1 MCESSQCRS
10 RVRGEHPEGRICCS
24 LFVRYR
30 VYWDREREPR
40 TLSASSLSRRRGVSG
55 HPKGKKQ
62 FDNNTRIWTFIRNE
76 CGGQFSA
83 TLDQNRTE
91 AVTEFWIDQQRP
103 NRPAAR
109 LS

>member
-1 MCESSQCRS
+1 MGESPPYRTGL
-10 RVRGEHPEGRICCS
+10 RDEHPEGHICCS

-30 VYWDREREPR
+30 VYWNREREPR
-40 TLSASSLSRRRGVSG
+40 TLPASSLPRRRGVSS

-83 TLDQNRTE
+83 TLDQVRTV
-91 AVTEFWIDQQRP
+91 AVTEFWIDQQCP
-103 NRPAAR
+103 NRPA
-109 LS
+109 

>member
-1 MCESSQCRS
+1 MCESSQR
-10 RVRGEHPEGRICCS
+10 RTRFRGEPLKAAIYSS
-24 LFVRYR
+24 LFVRSR

-40 TLSASSLSRRRGVSG
+40 TLSASSQSRRRGVSG

-62 FDNNTRIWTFIRNE
+62 FDNNPRIWIFIRNE

-83 TLDQNRTE
+83 TLDQIRTE
-91 AVTEFWIDQQRP
+91 AVTEVWIDQQRP

-109 LS
+109 VS

>member
-1 MCESSQCRS
+1 MCESSQWRS
-10 RVRGEHPEGRICCS
+10 RVRGEHPEGHICCS

-30 VYWDREREPR
+30 VYWDRERKPR
-40 TLSASSLSRRRGVSG
+40 ILSASSLPRRRGVSG

-62 FDNNTRIWTFIRNE
+62 FDNDMRIWIFIRNE
-76 CGGQFSA
+76 GGDQFSA
-83 TLDQNRTE
+83 TLDQIRTE
-91 AVTEFWIDQQRP
+91 AVTEVWIDQQRP

>member
-10 RVRGEHPEGRICCS
+10 RVRGERPEGHICCS

-40 TLSASSLSRRRGVSG
+40 TLSASSLPRRRGVGS

-62 FDNNTRIWTFIRNE
+62 NDMRIWRFIRNE

-83 TLDQNRTE
+83 TLDQIRTE
-91 AVTEFWIDQQRP
+91 AVTEVWIDQQRP